1 MTKINWGILGAG
13 NISSQFVHDLI
24 LNNSRNEKYTHI
36 VRSIGSSSNSK
47 GQEFV
52 KQNVKS
58 ISDNDGVQPQVQ
70 LYDDFFQNKE
80 IDVVY
85 IGTPHPFHKKQALQ
99 AIENGLHVLCE
110 KPVTVTEESAQELI
124 DAAQKKGVF
133 FMEAVWTRF
142 FPSVQLLKKLIFE
155 EKALGDI
162 KRLFMDFGYDA
173 DLQNLPETSRVRDKT
188 LAGGALLDIGV
199 YNVTYARIL
208 LDDKL
213 GKNAQPFE
221 VKSFQT
227 IDPHD
232 EVDYLSSFLFKY
244 KDGKH
249 AILTCS
255 NWYSVDGPY
264 LTLDGTKGKLQ
275 MWSPNPA
282 CPKKLKITFKD
293 ESKEPIE
300 YEDTSGYNGFIYEAN
315 AVAEDIFQGNLQ
327 NETMPWD
334 ETLLVM
340 RVMDGIRKENGLLY
354 PDVE

>member
-1 MTKINWGILGAG
+1 MSKINWGILGAG
-13 NISSQFVHDLI
+13 NISSSFVHDLV
-24 LNNSRNEKYTHI
+24 LNNSRNEKITHI
-36 VRSIGSSSNSK
+36 VRSIGTSSIPK
-47 GQEFV
+47 GEEFV

-58 ISDNDGVQPQVQ
+58 ISDNDGVTPQVQ
-70 LYDDFFQNKE
+70 VYNDFFQNKD

-110 KPVTVTEESAQELI
+110 KPVTVTEDSAKELI
-124 DAAQKKGVF
+124 EAAKKKGVF

-162 KRLFMDFGYDA
+162 KRLMMDFAFDA
-173 DLQNLPETSRVRDKT
+173 DLENVPATSRIRDKN

-199 YNVTYARIL
+199 YNLTYSRIL

-213 GKNAQPFE
+213 GKEAEPFE

-227 IDPHD
+227 IDPTD
-232 EVDYLSSFLFKY
+232 GVDYVSSFLLKY
-244 KDGKH
+244 KNGKH

-255 NWYSVDGPY
+255 NWSDVDGPY
-264 LTLDGTKGKLQ
+264 LTLEGTKAKLQ

-282 CPKKLKITFKD
+282 CPKKLKVTFKD
-293 ESKEPIE
+293 KSKQPIE

-315 AVAEDIFQGNLQ
+315 AVAEDIFKGNLQ

-340 RVMDGIRKENGLLY
+340 RVMDNIRKEGGLVY
-354 PDVE
+354 PDIE